1 MQILKSLKQDSE
13 TIGKDP
19 NGSQS
24 TATSDSEHVGK
35 DPNSTQRHGSAG
47 DEEILQRNLDQEF
60 FERDFK
66 EYLLDAR
73 DTDST
78 FDDLKRGQ
86 KGHKGVNH
94 AGKVKSGL
102 QVGGIAGDLNKAKN
116 RKKGKTV
123 RKKANHL

>member
-13 TIGKDP
+13 SIGKDP
-19 NGSQS
+19 NGTQS

-47 DEEILQRNLDQEF
+47 NEEILQRNLDQEF
-60 FERDFK
+60 FERDAN

-78 FDDLKRGQ
+78 FDDLKRRQTGA
-86 KGHKGVNH
+86 NH
-94 AGKVKSGL
+94 PGNVKSGL
-102 QVGGIAGDLNKAKN
+102 KGLTGDLNKAK
-116 RKKGKTV
+116 KGKKV
-123 RKKANHL
+123 RKKVKHL